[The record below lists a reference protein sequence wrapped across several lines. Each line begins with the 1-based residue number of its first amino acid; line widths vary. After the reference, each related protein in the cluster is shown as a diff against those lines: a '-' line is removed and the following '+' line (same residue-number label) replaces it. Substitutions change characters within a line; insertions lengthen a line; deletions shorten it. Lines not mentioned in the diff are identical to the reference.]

1 MNVPR
6 ICSCLNLIVM
16 RGVLLVSLGCV
27 SAATGILLSKHL
39 LESAPL
45 LPFVLF
51 QVLGGAF
58 SATTACLFFRAMP
71 RGKNLL
77 LLALPGV
84 FQPGMTYPLFFA
96 SLAYIP
102 LALAGMLASFET
114 LFVFLLSFPLL
125 KVKPRREQF
134 LLAFCSVGGLL
145 LMSWKQGPV
154 AAHFFLGVLL
164 VLASMLCASLDTLAS
179 SALAPKSHTTA
190 LTAVSCWSGT
200 FVLLLMLLFSPKQN
214 WQPFATFSTLGIC
227 LVSGVLIHGLGAN
240 LFNEGLG
247 KISASEAALLF
258 PLISVMT
265 AVGGFIF
272 YREELTAPQVLGGI
286 VVIASTAAVGFLTD
300 DSDSLSTHRPEPPYD
315 LRDSQNDPC
324 R

>member
-1 MNVPR
+1 
-6 ICSCLNLIVM
+6 M
-16 RGVLLVSLGCV
+16 RGVVLVSLGCV
-27 SAATGILLSKHL
+27 SVSTGILLSKHL

-51 QVLGGAF
+51 QVLGGAL
-58 SATTACLFFRAMP
+58 SATTVCLYFRAMP
-71 RGKNLL
+71 KGKSFL

-84 FQPGMTYPLFFA
+84 FQPGLTYPLFFA

-125 KVKPRREQF
+125 KVKPRREQL

-145 LMSWKQGPV
+145 LMSSGRGPV
-154 AAHFFLGVLL
+154 AAHLLLGVLL
-164 VLASMLCASLDTLAS
+164 VLASMLCASLDTIAS
-179 SALAPKSHTTA
+179 SALAAKSHTTA
-190 LTAVSCWSGT
+190 LTAASCWSGT
-200 FVLLLMLLFSPKQN
+200 CVLLLVLLFSSKQN
-214 WQPFATFSTLGIC
+214 WHPFGTFSALGIC
-227 LVSGVLIHGLGAN
+227 FVSGILIHGLGAN

-247 KISASEAALLF
+247 KITAAEAALLF

-265 AVGGFIF
+265 AVGGFVF
-272 YREELTAPQVLGGI
+272 YGEKLMASQVLGGI
-286 VVIASTAAVGFLTD
+286 VVIASTTAVGFLMD
-300 DSDSLSTHRPEPPYD
+300 APGSLSTQRPESPYD